1 MRPTGHA
8 AVLAALGGILML
20 AGCGQVNDIVERVSP
35 GSDSGSGSGSGPAP
49 LGLADAQTADP
60 EAARAAGAEAANALP
75 RFGSVTQSSNSLS
88 GVTTD
93 AAAASLDGSRLTL
106 RIERAN
112 GSRLTLDS
120 AGEASDSQDFD
131 FPVDGRSGRAHVL
144 LDFGEL
150 SLSRTAISVA
160 AVYTSWNDDDPTD
173 YLAGGYW
180 MHVEGDL
187 LDPDGIAVEIGA
199 FMDGPELSGAP
210 ALPALGA
217 ASYRGPATGIYAY
230 RYGTGHASRA
240 QGSAAVGEF
249 FGIAAL
255 EADFAAGTVSGSI
268 GEMIVSALGAT
279 PGGEEF
285 EIAGEDP
292 GLRVD
297 LGSAAFGAN
306 GTFTG
311 ANVTVASTDPNRTI
325 DDSGGAWGGR
335 FSHLLDA
342 GEPRLLGGTVGAE
355 WEEANGGE
363 GVLLGAF
370 MGAKEPPA
378 TSAAQ

>member
-1 MRPTGHA
+1 MRSTEHSAG
-8 AVLAALGGILML
+8 LAALGGML
-20 AGCGQVNDIVERVSP
+20 FLAACSQMDNVVDPVSP
-35 GSDSGSGSGSGPAP
+35 GSGSDPAP
-49 LGLADAQTADP
+49 RSFADAQTADP
-60 EAARAAGAEAANALP
+60 EAARVAAGEAANTIP
-75 RFGSVTQSSNSLS
+75 VFGSVTQSSNSAL

-93 AAAASLDGSRLTL
+93 TASASLDGSRLTL

-112 GSRLTLDS
+112 GSNLSLDS
-120 AGEASDSQDFD
+120 TAAASESQDID
-131 FPVDGRSGRAHVL
+131 FPVEGRSGRAYAL

-160 AVYTSWNDDDPTD
+160 AVYTSWDDDDPTN

-199 FMDGPELSGAP
+199 VMDGPELSGTP
-210 ALPALGA
+210 ALPTLGE

-230 RYGTGHASRA
+230 RYGSGHADRVE
-240 QGSAAVGEF
+240 GSGVVGEF

-255 EADFAAGTVSGSI
+255 VADFAAGAVSGSI
-268 GEMIVSALGAT
+268 EELSVSGLGAT
-279 PGGEEF
+279 PDGEEF

-297 LGSAAFGAN
+297 LGSADFGRN

-311 ANVTVASTDPNRTI
+311 RAVAVASTNRTI
-325 DDSGGAWGGR
+325 DSSGGAWGGR
-335 FSHLLDA
+335 FSNVLE
-342 GEPRLLGGTVGAE
+342 GGQPRLVGGTVGAE
-355 WEEANGGE
+355 WEERDGGG

-370 MGAKEPPA
+370 LGAKGSPA
-378 TSAAQ
+378 TSAAK

>member
-1 MRPTGHA
+1 MRSTRHA
-8 AVLAALGGILML
+8 GVLAALGGILFL
-20 AGCGQVNDIVERVSP
+20 SACGQVNDLVDR
-35 GSDSGSGSGSGPAP
+35 GTSGSGPDPAP
-49 LGLADAQTADP
+49 RGLADARTADP
-60 EAARAAGAEAANALP
+60 GGARAAGAEAANTLP
-75 RFGSVTQSSNSLS
+75 GFGSVTQSSNSRS

-93 AAAASLDGSRLTL
+93 TASASLDGSRLTL
-106 RIERAN
+106 AVERAN

-120 AGEASDSQDFD
+120 AGEASETQDFD
-131 FPVDGRSGRAHVL
+131 FPVDGRSGRVDLL

-160 AVYTSWNDDDPTD
+160 AVYTSWDDDDPTS

-180 MHVEGDL
+180 MHVEGNL
-187 LDPDGIAVEIGA
+187 LDPENIAVEIGA

-210 ALPALGA
+210 VLPALGT

-230 RYGTGHASRA
+230 QYGSGHASRA
-240 QGSAAVGEF
+240 EGSAAVGEF

-255 EADFAAGTVSGSI
+255 DADFAARTVSGSI
-268 GEMIVSALGAT
+268 GELFVSGLGAT
-279 PGGEEF
+279 PDGEEF
-285 EIAGEDP
+285 EIAGESP

-311 ANVTVASTDPNRTI
+311 SAVTVASTNANRTI
-325 DDSGGAWGGR
+325 DSSSGAWGGR
-335 FSHLLDA
+335 FSNVVEA
-342 GEPRLLGGTVGAE
+342 GEPRLAGGTVGAE
-355 WEEANGGE
+355 WEEGNGGQ

-370 MGAKEPPA
+370 FGAKDPPA
-378 TSAAQ
+378 MSTGK

>member
-1 MRPTGHA
+1 MRSTGHA
-8 AVLAALGGILML
+8 AVLAALGGMLFL
-20 AGCGQVNDIVERVSP
+20 AGCGQVNDVVDRVSP
-35 GSDSGSGSGSGPAP
+35 GSGSGSGPDPAP
-49 LGLADAQTADP
+49 RGLADAQTADP

-75 RFGSVTQSSNSLS
+75 GFGSVTQSSNNAS

-93 AAAASLDGSRLTL
+93 TASASLAGGRLTL
-106 RIERAN
+106 TVERAD

-120 AGEASDSQDFD
+120 AAEASQSQDFD
-131 FPVDGRSGRAHVL
+131 FPLEGRSGRAHAL

-160 AVYTSWNDDDPTD
+160 AVYTSWNDDDPTN

-187 LDPDGIAVEIGA
+187 LDPNGIAVEIGA
-199 FMDGPELSGAP
+199 FMDGPELSGTT
-210 ALPALGA
+210 ALPVLGG

-230 RYGTGHASRA
+230 EYGGGHASRA
-240 QGSAAVGEF
+240 RGSAAVGEF

-255 EADFAAGTVSGSI
+255 DADFAARTVSGSI
-268 GEMIVSALGAT
+268 DEIVVSALGAT
-279 PGGEEF
+279 PDGEEF

-292 GLRVD
+292 ELRVD
-297 LGSAAFGAN
+297 LGSAAFGPN

-311 ANVTVASTDPNRTI
+311 ADVTVASTNPNRTI
-325 DDSGGAWGGR
+325 AGSGGAWGGR
-335 FSHLLDA
+335 FSNLPEA
-342 GEPRLLGGTVGAE
+342 GEPRLVGGTVGAE
-355 WEEANGGE
+355 WEEQDGGQ

-370 MGAKEPPA
+370 LGAKDPPA
-378 TSAAQ
+378 TPASK